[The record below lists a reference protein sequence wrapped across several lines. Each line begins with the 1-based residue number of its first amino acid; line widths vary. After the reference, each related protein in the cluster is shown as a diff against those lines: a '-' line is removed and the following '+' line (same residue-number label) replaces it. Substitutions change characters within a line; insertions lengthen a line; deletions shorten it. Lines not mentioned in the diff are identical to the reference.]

1 MDRTSSALPMTFEYI
16 YIYTLSMFRTRRRNN
31 PLLMTMN
38 LCFFPLRGIP
48 CINFFFHSLTRLD
61 FLLKYRDISPTLVIY
76 PSHIRSFLPVRS
88 FRSSIFFDEKVLVSR
103 AGVVNRSIT
112 VKALII
118 VDTN

>member
-88 FRSSIFFDEKVLVSR
+88 FRSSIFTSSTRKFSYL
-103 AGVVNRSIT
+103 GQ
-112 VKALII
+112 ALLIAPLP
-118 VDTN
+118 